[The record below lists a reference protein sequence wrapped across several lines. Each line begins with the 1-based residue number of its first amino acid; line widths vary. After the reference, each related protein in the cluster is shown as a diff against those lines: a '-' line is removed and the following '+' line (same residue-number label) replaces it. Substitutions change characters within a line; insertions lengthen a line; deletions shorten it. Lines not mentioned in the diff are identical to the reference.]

1 MLLRQGIQIKNYVTK
16 PAKIQLIEAPN
27 IWERS
32 VPIRKRKKIPTC
44 WIELKITEGKN
55 RQVRKMTAAISSP
68 TLRLVRVSVADY
80 KLDTLMPGEYTVIE
94 S

>member
-1 MLLRQGIQIKNYVTK
+1 LGEIS
-16 PAKIQLIEAPN
+16 PN
-27 IWERS
+27 KKE
-32 VPIRKRKKIPTC
+32 KKIPTC

-80 KLDTLMPGEYTVIE
+80 KLDTLMPGEYAVIE